1 MSTEFEREYKI
12 LELRLFDEFDKK
24 VLDVIL
30 PQETETRSEYR
41 EYLKEKIN
49 NYLTNA
55 AAEPLERIL
64 KYVRKKLV
72 INTLTIALV
81 IE

>member
-1 MSTEFEREYKI
+1 MIF
-12 LELRLFDEFDKK
+12 
-24 VLDVIL
+24 

-64 KYVRKKLV
+64 KYVRKKV
-72 INTLTIALV
+72 SD
-81 IE
+81 